1 MVKKSPSSQI
11 ADHEKKD
18 LWGKYVEIKLK
29 GNKRTRGL
37 VITQAGGSI
46 SICDEFRTLE
56 EYQNYKPQI
65 MGSCGV
71 VYPHTEVYQWS
82 EVDEV
87 EILPDLSEG

>member
-1 MVKKSPSSQI
+1 MVEKSPSSQI
-11 ADHEKKD
+11 TDHEGKD
-18 LWGKYVEIKLK
+18 LWGKYVEIRLK
-29 GNKRTRGL
+29 DNKITRGL
-37 VITQAGGSI
+37 VIAQAGDSI

-71 VYPHTEVYQWS
+71 VYPHTEAYKWS
-82 EVDEV
+82 EVDGV